1 MDQQTKSPTYS
12 AQDALALLE
21 AAWAYYAPETPVE
34 IDDEEPEL
42 FQYHAAA

>member
-1 MDQQTKSPTYS
+1 MDQQTKSPTDS

-21 AAWAYYAPETPVE
+21 AAWAYYTPESPTKT
-34 IDDEEPEL
+34 DDKEPEL